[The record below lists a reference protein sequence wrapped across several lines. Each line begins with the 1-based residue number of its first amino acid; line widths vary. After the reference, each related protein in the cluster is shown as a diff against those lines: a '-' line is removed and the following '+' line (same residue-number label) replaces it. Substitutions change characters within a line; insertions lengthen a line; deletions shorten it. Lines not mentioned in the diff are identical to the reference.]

1 MTFSG
6 NNIEYCNF
14 TDANMN
20 GVIMRE
26 TDRGRVGIFD
36 STLDN
41 VSFIGAD
48 LSGADFQMC
57 SFKNCDFTNANL
69 SGVTFSDIGL
79 EQFDGCIF
87 AGANLEGS
95 SLADAFDTKSVEAVE
110 VQTPEAPE
118 LLSELAG
125 EIGRAN
131 EESGPKHMAHNL
143 LAEF

>member
-1 MTFSG
+1 
-6 NNIEYCNF
+6 
-14 TDANMN
+14 MN

-95 SLADAFDTKSVEAVE
+95 SLVDAFDTKSVEAVE
-110 VQTPEAPE
+110 VPTPEAPE